1 MDKIYIKGGRELNGE
16 VTVSGAKNAC
26 LTLMPLS
33 ILTDEPFKLRNIPE
47 LSDINTM
54 KQLLISLGSNIQSD
68 RSSGV
73 LQIHTK
79 KISNHVAI
87 YDIVRKMRASILVLG
102 PLLAREGRAR
112 VSLPG

>member
-33 ILTDEPFKLRNIPE
+33 ILTDEPLKMRNIPE

-54 KQLLISLGSNIQSD
+54 KQLLNSLGSNIQSD
-68 RSSGV
+68 RSMGF

-87 YDIVRKMRASILVLG
+87 YDIVRKMRA
-102 PLLAREGRAR
+102 
-112 VSLPG
+112 